1 MKAVCDRYGAL
12 FILDEVMSGMGRCG
26 TLHAWEQ
33 EDVVPDL
40 QTIGKGLG
48 GGYAPVSG
56 VLIGDHIVQTMDKGT
71 GAFRHG
77 QTYQGHP
84 IACAAALAVQ
94 RVIREENLLENVRS
108 MGEYLEKALR
118 GRVGGHPHV
127 GDIRGKGLFWG
138 VCVLHLTSS
147 IRASANKEQIEF
159 VKDKTTKEPFSPEK
173 GIAALVQETG
183 LSPAYGISLY
193 ATTGAVDGVRGDHSL
208 LAPPYN
214 VSKEEIDFIVET
226 TERVVEDVFAKV
238 V

>member
-1 MKAVCDRYGAL
+1 MKAVCERYGAL

-56 VLIGDHIVQTMDKGT
+56 VLIGDHIVQAMDKGT

-94 RVIREENLLENVRS
+94 RIIQEENLLENVRV
-108 MGEYLEKALR
+108 MGEYLEKKLR
-118 GRVGGHPHV
+118 DRMGGHMHV

-138 VCVLHLTSS
+138 VCHHHLSFE
-147 IRASANKEQIEF
+147 N
-159 VKDKTTKEPFSPEK
+159 
-173 GIAALVQETG
+173 
-183 LSPAYGISLY
+183 IS
-193 ATTGAVDGVRGDHSL
+193 
-208 LAPPYN
+208 
-214 VSKEEIDFIVET
+214 
-226 TERVVEDVFAKV
+226 
-238 V
+238 